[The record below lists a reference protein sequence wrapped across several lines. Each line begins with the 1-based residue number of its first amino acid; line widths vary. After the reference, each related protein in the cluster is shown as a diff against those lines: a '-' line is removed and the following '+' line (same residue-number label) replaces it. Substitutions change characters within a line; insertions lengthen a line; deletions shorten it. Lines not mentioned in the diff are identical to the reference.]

1 MHAHM
6 ATILYIIDEQV
17 LPEEPYTCSSKA
29 YNNDN
34 VIVAV
39 VGTLLL
45 IWERINALV
54 IATVVVSCFMVIK
67 YVSY

>member
-6 ATILYIIDEQV
+6 ATILYIIGEQV
-17 LPEEPYTCSSKA
+17 LPEELYTCSNEASD
-29 YNNDN
+29 NDN

-45 IWERINALV
+45 TGGINALV
-54 IATVVVSCFMVIK
+54 VATVVVSCFTVIK
-67 YVSY
+67 HVSY